1 MEQTKYDVFI
11 SYSRK
16 DAIIVEQICSLF
28 KQNDISYWIDKQA
41 IYAGGEFLGDI
52 AQAIRECKITL
63 FISSSHSNNSIYTAK
78 EVAMAFN
85 EGKYIIPYKIDTSTF
100 NKNLELVLC
109 DLNWVEAF
117 PFDETKALELVAS
130 IKSLLTD
137 NRRQEVE
144 TVPRREYI
152 NVDDWDQP
160 NNRVIRYIK
169 NIFKEKS

>member
-16 DAIIVEQICSLF
+16 DAIVVEQICSLF
-28 KQNDISYWIDKQA
+28 KKNDISYWIDKQD

-52 AQAIRECKITL
+52 VQAIRKCRITL
-63 FISSSHSNNSIYTAK
+63 FISSAHSNNSVYTAK

-109 DLNWVEAF
+109 DLNWVEAI
-117 PFDETKALELVAS
+117 PFDEIKALELVS
-130 IKSLLTD
+130 NIKSLLTGSG
-137 NRRQEVE
+137 QIEAA
-144 TVPRREYI
+144 TTQRREYI
-152 NVDDWDQP
+152 NVEDWDQP
-160 NNRVIRYIK
+160 NNRVIRFIK
-169 NIFKEKS
+169 NIFKEK

>member
-1 MEQTKYDVFI
+1 MEQAKYDVFI

-16 DAIIVEQICSLF
+16 DSTIVEQICSLF
-28 KQNDISYWIDKQA
+28 KQNDISYWIDKQD
-41 IYAGGEFLGDI
+41 IYAGGEFLSDI
-52 AQAIRECKITL
+52 VQAIRECKITL

-117 PFDETKALELVAS
+117 PFDETKALELVAN
-130 IKSLLTD
+130 IKSLLTGE
-137 NRRQEVE
+137 RKQEINIAPV
-144 TVPRREYI
+144 REHI
-152 NVDDWDQP
+152 NIEDWDEP
-160 NNRVIRYIK
+160 GNRILKYIK
-169 NIFKEKS
+169 KIFKDK